1 MSAGLRSAPVT
12 SSAGLKLA
20 RICCVL
26 GKHHKSGGNL
36 EHRVAAGME
45 AERTDEM
52 MSSREPSQHGERV
65 VHTVGTEE
73 DLRQQHGRE
82 GEQARPGRA

>member
-1 MSAGLRSAPVT
+1 
-12 SSAGLKLA
+12 
-20 RICCVL
+20 
-26 GKHHKSGGNL
+26 
-36 EHRVAAGME
+36 ME